1 MISLEK
7 AVIAKLTK
15 NGLKFEILVDP
26 VKAMDV
32 KTGKEIA
39 LEELIASEEI
49 FEDSK
54 KGLRASAVNINKA
67 FGTNDLNKIA
77 FIIVK
82 EGDVQIT
89 TEQRK
94 AMLDEKT
101 KAIANI
107 ISKRGVNPQTNM
119 PHPAD
124 RVLRAMEQA
133 KVRIDLEKRVE
144 EQIDGVLEKIQS
156 IIPIR
161 FEKIQIAIKIPPSF
175 AGKACGIIRGFG
187 SLIKEEWAKDGSY
200 ICLIEIPAGMQPD
213 VYNRLNDLTHGQAE
227 VKVFK
232 KKLR

>member
-26 VKAMDV
+26 VKAMDLRA
-32 KTGKEIA
+32 GKEIA
-39 LEELIASEEI
+39 LEELIASEEV

-54 KGLRASAVNINKA
+54 KGLRASAVNIGKA
-67 FGTNDLNKIA
+67 FGTNDLKKISYV
-77 FIIVK
+77 IVK

-101 KAIANI
+101 KAIANT
-107 ISKRGVNPQTNM
+107 ISKRGVNPQTNL

-144 EQIDGVLEKIQS
+144 EQIDEVLTKIQS
-156 IIPIR
+156 IIPIK
-161 FEKIQIAIKIPPSF
+161 FEKVQLAIKIPPSF
-175 AGKACGIIRGFG
+175 AGKAGNTVRSFG
-187 SLIKEEWAKDGSY
+187 TLAKEEWAKDGSY

-213 VYNRLNDLTHGQAE
+213 VYNRLNDLTHGQVE
-227 VKVFK
+227 VKVIK
-232 KKLR
+232 KI